1 MKILLIIYL
10 VLFFISVIIIIHDKY
25 NYINF
30 IKKNANK
37 HTIEEIDNIIQKDN
51 AILEEETQYDRTYID
66 IIRDNIELWEQ
77 IKSHKLKNEKNS

>member
-10 VLFFISVIIIIHDKY
+10 VLFFISVIIIIYDKY
-25 NYINF
+25 DYINF

-77 IKSHKLKNEKNS
+77 IRNYKLYKKI

>member
-10 VLFFISVIIIIHDKY
+10 LLFFISVIIIIHDKY

-37 HTIEEIDNIIQKDN
+37 HTIEEIDNVIQKDN

-77 IKSHKLKNEKNS
+77 IRNYKLYKKI

>member
-10 VLFFISVIIIIHDKY
+10 VLFFISVIIIIYDKY
-25 NYINF
+25 DYINF

-51 AILEEETQYDRTYID
+51 AIIEEETQYDRTYID

-77 IKSHKLKNEKNS
+77 IRNYKLYKKI